1 MAKRKARLTA
11 HQKLL
16 LRHLCEL
23 RAMLAELN
31 QKLDHLIQSCRRFHF
46 TDDFF
51 SRSSTHEFNKG

>member
-1 MAKRKARLTA
+1 
-11 HQKLL
+11 
-16 LRHLCEL
+16 
-23 RAMLAELN
+23 MLAELN